1 MLEYGP
7 QWWER
12 PCGLSQRNAE
22 NPRTHQVAIPP
33 PPRFSCSIVSPAAS
47 FRCIEKRFSCSIVVT
62 CSLLQDL
69 GECHAGATYLKTTP
83 CRCAPLRLG
92 CRVLPLRRRR
102 TCCKRQP
109 RPTASPLTPPRAPPQ
124 SLLSCTLN
132 QPFPPLP
139 RQPELRCKP
148 CCKLTRLSCAAASL
162 SCAAASPAGLS
173 CALQGSPQS
182 PRRNYRR
189 RSTPR
194 ASARSSSSASLPPR
208 SSRTSPSPAW
218 RASWRR
224 PSTPPRARRSGCR
237 CSWPPSSLQPASSSN
252 HGSKRSC
259 RTGPAMIRPSG
270 HHRAPKGSVPSPPR

>member
-1 MLEYGP
+1 
-7 QWWER
+7 
-12 PCGLSQRNAE
+12 
-22 NPRTHQVAIPP
+22 
-33 PPRFSCSIVSPAAS
+33 
-47 FRCIEKRFSCSIVVT
+47 
-62 CSLLQDL
+62 
-69 GECHAGATYLKTTP
+69 LKTTP

-162 SCAAASPAGLS
+162 SCAAASLS
-173 CALQGSPQS
+173 CAAASLYPALLLAQPAYPVHYKVPQS

-252 HGSKRSC
+252 HGSNRSC

-270 HHRAPKGSVPSPPR
+270 HHRVPKGSVPSPPR